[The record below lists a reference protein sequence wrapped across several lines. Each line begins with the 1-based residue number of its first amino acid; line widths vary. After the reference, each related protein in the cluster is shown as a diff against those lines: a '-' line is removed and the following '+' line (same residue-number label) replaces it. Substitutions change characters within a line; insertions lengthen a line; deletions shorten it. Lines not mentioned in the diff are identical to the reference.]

1 MRLRVLFATV
11 ALFSS
16 VVVSAPL
23 DPNGCEGLLPLPK
36 AEGQWT
42 FVVENGQH
50 AIQDNESNRYITYSE
65 QSTVQGWFAWSLHGK

>member
-11 ALFSS
+11 ALFSP

-23 DPNGCEGLLPLPK
+23 DPNGCEGLLPV
-36 AEGQWT
+36 EGQWT
-42 FVVENGQH
+42 FVVKNGEH

-65 QSTVQGWFAWSLHGK
+65 QSTVQGWFAWSLHGE